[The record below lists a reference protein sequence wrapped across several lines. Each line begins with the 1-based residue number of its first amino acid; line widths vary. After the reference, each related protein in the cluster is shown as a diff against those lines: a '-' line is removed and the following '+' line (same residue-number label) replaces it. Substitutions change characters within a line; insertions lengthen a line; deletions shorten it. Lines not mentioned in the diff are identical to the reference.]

1 MSESNVKQYAK
12 GVMTLTLAML
22 FVKVL
27 SMVYRIPFQNL
38 VGDEG
43 FYIYQQVYPF
53 VAVFM
58 TWTAS
63 GLAVAISRIL
73 SESDE
78 PQQQLMNIMMRYLT
92 ALAIVLFVLLY
103 SLAEFFATMMG
114 DSGLVPLLKA
124 GSYIALTI
132 PMLALYKG
140 YAQAT
145 GALDVVAKSQVVEQ
159 IVRVAIIL
167 IGTWL
172 VMRVGASLYAAGEV
186 ATVGTVVGE
195 IAGVLLLY
203 VLMRKQG
210 VRVSFK
216 RSTIPRKRQLHLMKR
231 LAIYSVGISLS
242 SLLLI
247 LFQLVDSF
255 TIFEALKRHMS
266 IPAAMAEKG
275 AYDRGQPLVQVG
287 LVLASTLAMAVVP
300 LITNAMKRFDKAE
313 AARFMGLTYRVSVL
327 IGVAASV
334 GLVLVMPYMNVMMFK
349 TTALSNVLSL
359 YVIQILW
366 LSIIMPMMA
375 VLQGLGYTKHP
386 SLLLIGGLIVKLLC
400 NDVFIQSFGIAGAAL
415 ASNLAL
421 ALTAFA
427 LVRFLKK
434 VYPVRLTTFS
444 FTSGLVVSTVAMAI
458 AVELWIA
465 GIKLIDAA
473 IYMPPRLSATLT
485 AISAIVVGALVFLMV
500 STKRTVLSVDDWY
513 VLPLGRHVAAFQL
526 YVNRVKK

>member
-1 MSESNVKQYAK
+1 MSESNVRQYAK

-63 GLAVAISRIL
+63 GLSVAISRIL

-78 PQQQLMNIMMRYLT
+78 PHEQVMNVIMRYLIG
-92 ALAIVLFVLLY
+92 LAVVLFALLY
-103 SLAEFFATMMG
+103 SLADFFAAMMG

-132 PMLALYKG
+132 PMLGLYKG

-145 GALDVVAKSQVVEQ
+145 GELGVVAKAQVIEQ
-159 IVRVAIIL
+159 VVRVAIIL
-167 IGTWL
+167 IGTWI
-172 VMRVGASLYAAGEV
+172 VMRVGASLYVAGEV
-186 ATVGTVVGE
+186 ATVGTVIGE

-210 VRVSFK
+210 VRMSWK
-216 RSTIPRKRQLHLMKR
+216 RSTMPRKRQLHMMKR

-255 TIFEALKRHMS
+255 TIFEALKRQMS
-266 IPAAMAEKG
+266 VTAAMAEKG

-300 LITNAMKRFDKAE
+300 LITNAMKQFNKKE
-313 AARFMGLTYRVSVL
+313 AAHFMGLTYRVSVL
-327 IGVAASV
+327 IGVAASA
-334 GLVLVMPYMNVMMFK
+334 GLVLVMPYMNEMMFK
-349 TTALSNVLSL
+349 TTSLSNVLSL

-400 NDVFIQSFGIAGAAL
+400 NDVFIQAFGIAGAAW

-434 VYPVRLTTFS
+434 VYPVKLATWS
-444 FTSGLVVSTVAMAI
+444 FTSGLVQSTVAMAI

-465 GIKLIDAA
+465 GIKLLEAA
-473 IYMPPRLSATLT
+473 IYMPPRLAATVTALSA
-485 AISAIVVGALVFLMV
+485 VVIGALVFLIV
-500 STKRTVLSVDDWY
+500 ATKRTVLSVDDWY
-513 VLPLGRHVAAFQL
+513 VLPLGRRVAAFQL